1 MSSLVIKRPVRPG
14 TAFSRA
20 HALVSEPTAPQ
31 LPSPVAGLRVI
42 KPARPLPGVVEGAP
56 ITPEERELPLRV
68 AKEVK
73 EPPRVHK
80 MVGLASAI
88 LAVLG
93 LLLLLVPR
101 TAQAGHFA
109 PAVAETG
116 LSSMTVEQ
124 GQSLWEIAAAIAPHR
139 DTRDVVSEIMKINHL
154 TETRLYSGQHLELPV
169 INQ

>member
-1 MSSLVIKRPVRPG
+1 MSGLVIKRPVRPG
-14 TAFSRA
+14 TAFSRV
-20 HALVSEPTAPQ
+20 HALVPEPTAPK

-42 KPARPLPGVVEGAP
+42 KPARPLPGVAVKMP
-56 ITPEERELPLRV
+56 ITPEERDLPRRAAEEIKELP
-68 AKEVK
+68 K
-73 EPPRVHK
+73 VHK

-93 LLLLLVPR
+93 LLVLLVPR
-101 TAQAGHFA
+101 TAQAGDFA

-124 GQSLWEIAAAIAPHR
+124 GQSLWEIAVAIAPHR